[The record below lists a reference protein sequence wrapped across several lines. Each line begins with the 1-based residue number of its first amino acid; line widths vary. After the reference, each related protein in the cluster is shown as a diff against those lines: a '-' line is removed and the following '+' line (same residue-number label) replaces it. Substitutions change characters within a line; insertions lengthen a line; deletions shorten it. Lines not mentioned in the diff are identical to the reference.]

1 MEQATGGYSRFKK
14 KYGLKTATATGNTG
28 GGWSRFKE
36 KYGITL
42 KTPSLDQIQSTYRY
56 HTATPEEREKLQQE
70 AVAQASA
77 AAGQVFSDT
86 NAQMAQLK
94 PILDYQEHL
103 KQQGQQVDTSQLVKG
118 TAEYDAFL
126 DGFYRWQGEKY
137 LADATA
143 SAEEKQTKYDAYKN
157 SLTEEIMAAQQ
168 SGDPAAVMDAVKR
181 FKEQFDSDSAA
192 LEQSY
197 TDNKMSYWANRMNYS
212 DFESKS
218 QYSPKVQ
225 AVYDEQ
231 SYYKDYLS
239 KPEAERRP
247 IWEQD
252 VSFADALYES
262 VNGNYLMFIKLQ
274 DFNQDPMW
282 KKLHKK
288 YQDATTATL
297 QMTQEERQVFNYI
310 FETEGVEQAIEFLND
325 MAEDLDA
332 RFNTYWMQKVAQRA
346 KEDPFWESLG
356 TVAMAPMRA
365 IVGAAGM
372 AEDYLS
378 DGELEKDAWY
388 SQLNRETAV
397 TRGTVGDQIRNSW
410 AGDVG
415 AFLYD
420 AGMSVG
426 DNVMNTV
433 ATGGNTWLSAML
445 TGSDAAVNATDDALQ
460 RGLSSDQAM
469 TIGVLSGIGE
479 TLMEKVSLGTILDK
493 KMLNGNTLK
502 NLAKGMAVEGLEE
515 VSTELWNTVADV
527 IVSQD
532 KSKWQMAIAGYEEQ
546 GLSEGEAFWRAV
558 GDKALELGYNFLS
571 GAAAGGMMSGGHMA
585 LNAAQVRQNA
595 QAQKALRDYLDEGIR
610 KGTMTSEQIQ
620 GMVNEGLALGKGTE
634 SYSLAQKIQK
644 ELSKGETPKGR
655 MLAQLVAQSYTD
667 AEGIQGA
674 KPVSIPQI
682 AAKKQAENNPTAG
695 ENIQQAAPAG
705 TVGDIDKVI
714 QNSYDNQNTTGG
726 DNNGTRPFDPGIET
740 DRAATGGFERIIS
753 ETSAEAANRSPVQT
767 GLGANAETSSGIRT
781 DERQRAGLDSQNERF
796 PPHSYI
802 QLPIGSPVRDNQEVF
817 RANGIECRIVAPAYW
832 DRDAAAFTNNGIVY
846 VNPNIDSSTLSTLVP
861 HETCHVMKQ
870 NGSAPYMDFIL
881 RTPEMLNFKE
891 ESTAMLLDL
900 VAEHKKWD
908 YFNLT
913 DEQLVDFYDELNAI
927 VYGMKQA
934 GILEDSDYPYGS
946 YIPYAFYDFEG
957 YISQLDEIQKNF
969 VQTRLENRNNVQ
981 SDVVAPEAM
990 DADGGLVPGA
1000 AWMKSSTENAV
1011 HNVSNNGGNLD
1022 EGNTGLL
1029 HGEQGRVSGSGT
1041 IRQTGNVANGS
1052 AETGRSFDQRRTA
1065 AERQNLVNA
1074 QNFPLISTAELGV
1087 TKGTS
1092 EKTVR
1097 VLPEELWDDALRS
1110 TALRVQEKTRKQVTF
1125 VVGGLLINGPDGPA
1139 MANGIWTE
1147 NGIVIRADHLRYTID
1162 QIADH
1167 EIFHD
1172 AAFRTPG
1179 LVMSIET
1186 EIREKFGD
1194 EALDA
1199 VVEQY
1204 IKALRGIAG
1213 IPDGATQEQI
1223 DAIAFEILEEIWADA
1238 YAGVNRFGAGANQ
1251 FQNEVSQLLEHVAPM
1266 QSMKQDNSAEQP
1278 TGPPTDK
1285 FSIEEIQGENGVYGQ
1300 GVVLETTLFDGLKPR
1315 QWGEVLRNYVY
1326 CNLAGSQI
1334 TVYDEFNQ
1342 PETIYFA
1349 KANERVK
1356 KDGAKNSHKVIDKLA
1371 RYRGDNVS
1379 ALGIVHIDELLQTSR
1394 YDKSTDEHSHQWMDE
1409 NGWELRKTYIQE
1421 SDGTIYEATLNIANG
1436 RDRRIL
1442 YAISNIRQIDKGGA
1456 ARGDVPST
1464 VSGRGSLTK
1473 SNSSNE
1479 TITDSEHDVKPRF
1492 SVDDAAGE
1500 GHLLPEHLKDVPMY
1514 QPRPKSPYRTDS
1526 ERAIDTRLVSD
1537 AEAHAAAVK
1546 GAIFRN
1552 IPKEDFYGT
1561 DALNKLGVKVDNSVG
1576 IYSMVKSMIANDR
1589 SAKAVIKALRKAQVR
1604 LGATPGER
1612 NYASGI
1618 ADGIYSSSNIP
1629 GDMDAD
1635 KVMELA
1641 DYYWAVKA
1649 ITSDQI
1655 TKQRDSI
1662 RQTLQDKIERIMRRV
1677 DTTKIK
1683 PPRAFTLHHRTAER
1697 NMVSI
1702 FGPEIGKQ
1710 LNSFLFDPVAVNEA
1724 ERYRFLNRMHDT
1736 VRKLTGKDGKSKKL
1750 NKMERALVQQVI
1762 EGRAVEETVAGM
1774 EMRHAIKNAAH
1785 NIRNGEDAGD
1795 AAREFSLNTEE
1806 RRLAEQY
1813 SRWLQ
1818 TQDALKNDK
1827 VDAVRVDNAVQKY
1840 SEMFGLFYDAINDFL
1855 VAHGYEPIGFIKGY
1869 VPHLQPEAN
1878 QNALSKAL
1886 EKMGLSKDVSN
1897 LPTNIAGL
1905 TKNFKPNKRFNP
1917 YFLSRHGDVTQ
1928 YDIVT
1933 AFESYVDYMSDVLY
1947 HTDDI
1952 MRVRQA
1958 SQYFRK
1964 TFAPE
1969 ENRNRIEQALNLR
1982 YGTVE
1987 SKLEFLRE
1995 NGEIS
2000 MFSYPS
2006 AEDVDITLEKY
2017 LDRLFGNLN
2026 DKTVY
2031 SDFVM
2036 WMDDY
2041 ANKLAGK
2048 QLMTDRDLERT
2059 MGRTSL
2065 NWVSKL
2071 ARAFSRAQIAGNL
2084 SSALNQTAQLPQVIG
2099 ENGIKNTA
2107 VAVRDF
2113 AFCRLKRAGWRQES
2127 DFLTEKEGIH
2137 YIANTKMDMVV
2148 DAAFKPL
2155 QWYDGFISTIAVRS
2169 KYLKE
2174 IQNGASHSEAMKAA
2188 DKFGRNVMG
2197 SRAKGTI
2204 PLAFQSKGIV
2214 SQFFHLFQVE
2224 AANSW
2229 EHIVVDLPQDFKEIQ
2244 KSHGTKAAA
2253 GSLAGVIVKTL
2264 IAAFLLNRIDEELY
2278 GGTPAPYDLLG
2289 LTANY
2294 IASGQEL
2301 STNEFLKALMDNCWE
2316 NVTGDRIFDTD
2327 DDSLHDGK
2335 FNWGGAFED
2344 TLYNVT
2350 NDIPYLRNA
2359 AALLGLGDET
2369 LPIPDLAGSA
2379 KDIVDAISDEGLIS
2393 YDMGQALL
2401 GIAGDILPGGRQI
2414 EKTVAGIETAIRGGK
2429 YKGTG
2434 DNSKL
2439 QYPVDVNPWTALRLA
2454 LFGDAAASERN
2465 QFYASGDSALSEKQT
2480 SVYQSLVNQG
2490 AYSKE
2495 LYAAIQDYREVS
2507 NDDSLSSVQRGKQC
2521 RDIIRS
2527 LDMSDELKLEMYEG
2541 MTGAKSTV
2549 ESFRILMDAGL
2560 GWNDVMD
2567 VYDKYSELKANK
2579 ELRPQEQTGIFA
2591 KWVDQQKYSSN
2602 QRVSI
2607 KEQLLFWNMYP
2618 AQAAQYEEFVE
2629 LGLCADDAYE
2639 LAERLDDLEPESG
2652 TDKVT
2657 DVQRWRTCVE
2667 FSYKPATQLAALA
2680 GVMDDGQLLKAR
2692 IAFEMNVNPD
2702 TYVTLK
2708 ERLPEYDLNH
2718 DGSMTNAEVK
2728 AAIDSMKGLS
2738 YKQKAVL
2745 WQLNVN
2751 SKSAKNNPYSTVVG
2765 QEVLDAKE
2773 KG

>member
-1 MEQATGGYSRFKK
+1 MGNKSGFAQFVEHFGLKPGQEQAERAEKVEDVPARTGGSSGWAQFKK
-14 KYGLKTATATGNTG
+14 AYGLSAPSSMAGTPPAG
-28 GGWSRFKE
+28 S
-36 KYGITL
+36 IT
-42 KTPSLDQIQSTYRY
+42 
-56 HTATPEEREKLQQE
+56 TPEEQEKMRQD
-70 AVAQASA
+70 AVAQVGAFAGELVSNASKVSA
-77 AAGQVFSDT
+77 E
-86 NAQMAQLK
+86 NK
-94 PILDYQEHL
+94 PMLDYQEYL
-103 KQQGQQVDTSQLVKG
+103 KQTGQKVDTSKLVKG
-118 TAEYDAFL
+118 SAEYNAFM
-126 DGFYRWQGEKY
+126 DGFYRWQGDKY
-137 LADATA
+137 LADASA
-143 SAEEKQTKYDAYKN
+143 STEKKQSLYGEHKN
-157 SLTEEIMAAQQ
+157 RLMDEIKIAQQ
-168 SGDPAAVMDAVKR
+168 SGDPAAIMDAVKR
-181 FKEQFDSDSAA
+181 YKAQYDTDSAA
-192 LEQSY
+192 LDQNY
-197 TDNKMSYWANRMNYS
+197 TDNKMSYWANRMNFS
-212 DFESKS
+212 DFESKGK
-218 QYSPKVQ
+218 YAPKVQ
-225 AVYDEQ
+225 SFYDED
-231 SYYKDYLS
+231 SYYKNYLS
-239 KPEAERRP
+239 MPEAERKP
-247 IWEQD
+247 IWDTEI
-252 VSFADALYES
+252 SFADALYES
-262 VNGNYLMFIKLQ
+262 VNGNYLMFIKLNN
-274 DFNQDPMW
+274 DERLFKDPMW

-297 QMTQEERQVFNYI
+297 QMSQEERQVFNYV
-310 FETEGVEQAIEFLND
+310 FETEGVEKAIEFLND

-365 IVGAAGM
+365 IVGGVGM

-397 TRGTVGDQIRNSW
+397 TRGTVGNQIRNSW

-433 ATGGNTWLSAML
+433 AMGGNQWLSALL
-445 TGSDAAVNATDDALQ
+445 TGSDAAVNATDDALN

-469 TIGVLSGIGE
+469 TIGILSGIGE

-493 KMLNGNTLK
+493 KALSGNALK
-502 NLAKGMAVEGLEE
+502 NIIKSAGVEGLEE

-527 IVSQD
+527 IIAQD
-532 KSKWQMAIAGYEEQ
+532 KSKWQMAIDSYKEK
-546 GLSEGEAFWRAV
+546 GLSEGAAFWRAV
-558 GDKALELGYNFLS
+558 GDKAVELGYNFLA
-571 GAAAGGMMSGGHMA
+571 GATAGGMMSGGNLVM
-585 LNAAQVRQNA
+585 NAGQVRQSA
-595 QAQKALRDYLDEGIR
+595 QTRKLLGKYLNEGVLD
-610 KGTMTSEQIQ
+610 GTLTSEQIQ
-620 GMVNEGLALGKGTE
+620 GMVNEGLALGKGTG
-634 SYSLAQKIQK
+634 SYALAEKIQTDMSK
-644 ELSKGETPKGR
+644 GKMPKGET
-655 MLAQLVAQSYTD
+655 LAQLVAQSYTD
-667 AEGIQGA
+667 ADGKEGA

-682 AAKKQAENNPTAG
+682 ATKQQTGNNPA
-695 ENIQQAAPAG
+695 
-705 TVGDIDKVI
+705 
-714 QNSYDNQNTTGG
+714 S
-726 DNNGTRPFDPGIET
+726 
-740 DRAATGGFERIIS
+740 
-753 ETSAEAANRSPVQT
+753 
-767 GLGANAETSSGIRT
+767 GANAHP
-781 DERQRAGLDSQNERF
+781 A
-796 PPHSYI
+796 
-802 QLPIGSPVRDNQEVF
+802 
-817 RANGIECRIVAPAYW
+817 APEGAVGES
-832 DRDAAAFTNNGIVY
+832 AAA
-846 VNPNIDSSTLSTLVP
+846 D
-861 HETCHVMKQ
+861 M
-870 NGSAPYMDFIL
+870 
-881 RTPEMLNFKE
+881 
-891 ESTAMLLDL
+891 
-900 VAEHKKWD
+900 
-908 YFNLT
+908 
-913 DEQLVDFYDELNAI
+913 
-927 VYGMKQA
+927 
-934 GILEDSDYPYGS
+934 
-946 YIPYAFYDFEG
+946 
-957 YISQLDEIQKNF
+957 
-969 VQTRLENRNNVQ
+969 
-981 SDVVAPEAM
+981 VAPEAM

-1000 AWMKSSTENAV
+1000 AWMKPSTEDTVRND
-1011 HNVSNNGGNLD
+1011 SNNGGNLY
-1022 EGNTGLL
+1022 EGNTGILL
-1029 HGEQGRVSGSGT
+1029 GEQGRVPGSGA
-1041 IRQTGNVANGS
+1041 IGQTGSVANGS
-1052 AETGRSFDQRRTA
+1052 AGTGRSVDQRRTA
-1065 AERQNLVNA
+1065 VERQNLVNA
-1074 QNFPLISTAELGV
+1074 QNTPAISTAELGV
-1087 TKGTS
+1087 TKGTN

-1097 VLPEELWDDALRS
+1097 VMPEELWDDAQRT
-1110 TALRVQEKTRKQVTF
+1110 TAQRIQEKTGKQVTF

-1139 MANGIWTE
+1139 MANGVWTK

-1179 LVMSIET
+1179 LVMSIEA

-1251 FQNEVSQLLEHVAPM
+1251 FQNEVSQLSERVAPM
-1266 QSMKQDNSAEQP
+1266 QSMKQDNSVEQP
-1278 TGPPTDK
+1278 TGPPADK

-1300 GVVLETTLFDGLKPR
+1300 GVVLDTTLFDGLKPR
-1315 QWGEVLRNYVY
+1315 QWGEVLSNYVY
-1326 CNLAGSQI
+1326 SNLAGSQI

-1342 PETIYFA
+1342 PETIHFA
-1349 KANERVK
+1349 KVNDRVK

-1394 YDKSTDEHSHQWMDE
+1394 YDKSTDEHNHQWMDE

-1442 YAISNIRQIDKGGA
+1442 YAISNVRQIDKGGV

-1479 TITDSEHDVKPRF
+1479 TIADSEHDVKQRF
-1492 SVDDAAGE
+1492 SMDDAVGE
-1500 GHLLPEHLKDVPMY
+1500 EHLRPEDLKDVPMY
-1514 QPRPKSPYRTDS
+1514 RPKPKSLYRADS
-1526 ERAIDTRLVSD
+1526 ERAVDTRLVSD

-1552 IPKEDFYGT
+1552 MSKEDFDGT
-1561 DALNKLGVKVDNSVG
+1561 DALKKLGVKVDNSVG

-1662 RQTLQDKIERIMRRV
+1662 HQTLQDKIERIMRRV

-1683 PPRAFTLHHRTAER
+1683 PPRAFTLHHRTAGR

-1702 FGPEIGKQ
+1702 FGPEIGDQ
-1710 LNSFLFDPVAVNEA
+1710 LNAFLFNPVAVNEA
-1724 ERYRFLNRMHDT
+1724 ERYRFVNRMHDT
-1736 VRKLTGKDGKSKKL
+1736 VRKFTGKDGKSKKL
-1750 NKMERALVQQVI
+1750 NKIERALVQQVI

-1827 VDAVRVDNAVQKY
+1827 VDEVRVDNAVQKY

-1886 EKMGLSKDVSN
+1886 ENMGLSKDVSN

-1969 ENRNRIEQALNLR
+1969 ENRNLIEQALELR

-2006 AEDVDITLEKY
+2006 AEDVDITLDKY

-2229 EHIVVDLPQDFKEIQ
+2229 EHIVVDLPQDFKDIQ

-2289 LTANY
+2289 LTANF

-2301 STNEFLKALMDNCWE
+2301 STNEFLKTLMDNCWE
-2316 NVTGDRIFDTD
+2316 SVTGDRIFDTD

-2344 TLYNVT
+2344 TLFNVT

-2393 YDMGQALL
+2393 YDMGQAIL
-2401 GIAGDILPGGRQI
+2401 GLAGDMLPGGRQI

-2439 QYPVDVNPWTALRLA
+2439 QYPVDVDPWTALRLA
-2454 LFGDAAASERN
+2454 LFGDAAAAERN
-2465 QFYASGDSALSEKQT
+2465 QFYTSGDSALSEKQT

-2490 AYSKE
+2490 ADSKE

-2560 GWNDVMD
+2560 SWNDVMD
-2567 VYDKYSELKANK
+2567 VYDRYSELKANK
-2579 ELRPQEQTGIFA
+2579 ELRPQDQAGRFA

-2602 QRVSI
+2602 QRTSI

-2629 LGLCADDAYE
+2629 LGLSSDDAYE
-2639 LAERLDDLEPESG
+2639 LAEQLDDLEPETG

-2657 DVQRWRTCVE
+2657 DVQRWRACVE
-2667 FSYKPATQLAALA
+2667 FSYKPGTQLAALA
-2680 GVMDDGQLLKAR
+2680 GVMDDAQLLKAR
-2692 IAFEMNVNPD
+2692 VAYEMDVNPD

-2728 AAIDSMKGLS
+2728 AAVDSMRGLS

-2765 QEVLDAKE
+2765 QQVLDAKNE
-2773 KG
+2773 G